1 MFTRRQFNKMVSF
14 TAAAASV
21 GAVGLAKTASA
32 ASNSSLDRVKASGVL
47 RIGAVADGAP
57 YFQKSLIDGKWR
69 GFNIDIAQALA
80 DDLGL
85 KLEITETTWGNSVLD
100 LQANKIDVY
109 FGLNPT
115 PQRREA
121 VDFSGPLFQNAFALI
136 TKKGIDVKTWD
147 DINRP
152 DFRISVDAGSSQDS
166 AVTRLAPKAN
176 ISRLKSVNDASAALQ
191 VGRVDAQCII
201 LLISLTVLAK
211 NKSLGTLVVPT
222 PTDFTTSHAGFRK
235 EEDKSWMQF
244 VDNWINERRA
254 SGFIRDAIVRNM
266 ALVGVKESD
275 FPAGVTL

>member
-1 MFTRRQFNKMVSF
+1 MITRRKFGQMAAA
-14 TAAAASV
+14 TAAVSTISLSRTF
-21 GAVGLAKTASA
+21 AVEAG
-32 ASNSSLDRVKASGVL
+32 SSLERVKKSGIL

-57 YFQKSLIDGKWR
+57 YFQKSLTDGKWR

-85 KLEITETTWGNSVLD
+85 KLEIVETTWGNSVLD

-121 VDFSGPLFQNAFALI
+121 VDFSSPIFKNAFALI
-136 TKKGIDVKTWD
+136 TKKNLDVKTWED
-147 DINRP
+147 VNRP
-152 DFRISVDAGSSQDS
+152 DFRISVDAGSSQDDS
-166 AVTRLAPKAN
+166 VTRCAPKAN

-201 LLISLTVLAK
+201 LLISLAVLAK
-211 NKSLGTLVVPT
+211 NKTLGKLVVPT

-235 EEDKSWMQF
+235 EEDKSWMKF
-244 VDNWINERRA
+244 VDNWIEERRN
-254 SGFIRDAIVRNM
+254 SGFIRETIIHNM

-275 FPAGVTL
+275 FPSDVTL